1 MDSGREV
8 GRRMASGREVGRRGA
23 GSGTEAGRRGAGL
36 WQGGGLGKLPVG
48 AGPAVPPDL
57 LAGVLAASAPQFPW
71 TCTKAVQKTHMKREH
86 MGNKT
91 FTRKASFL
99 FIKDHQME
107 F

>member
-48 AGPAVPPDL
+48 AGPAVPPDP